1 MKKKHLSE
9 LHTEH
14 RQWTKKLN
22 FVKDEILSFKNR
34 LSEVVMANS
43 KTDVLAPAEQFQN
56 QFIRQ
61 NEVIDELLHEINL
74 EESKIVANAKA
85 NNVATDRRRA
95 AENVELVGKMK
106 SFDKIY
112 NELKTEFQT
121 YLTQVL

>member
-1 MKKKHLSE
+1 MEKKHLSE
-9 LHTEH
+9 LHSEH

-34 LSEVVMANS
+34 LSEVVMANNKS
-43 KTDVLAPAEQFQN
+43 AILAPAEHFQN

-74 EESKIVANAKA
+74 EEHKIVENAKA
-85 NNVATDRRRA
+85 NNVATDRRSA
-95 AENVELVGKMK
+95 EENVELVEKMK

-112 NELKTEFQT
+112 NELKTEFQS
-121 YLTQVL
+121 YLTHVL